1 MTLEEKIRERINS
14 GENLDSIMEEITSIA
29 NKIEQ
34 EKKAVGT
41 RESYIKEL
49 EDKFYEEASKENP
62 SRNWKIASII
72 TALNYADRDPSA
84 SKEDIEDVYEY
95 GSKAIESLL
104 DTAMELNSFLE
115 DLFR

>member
-1 MTLEEKIRERINS
+1 MTLEEKIRERVNS
-14 GENLDSIMEEITSIA
+14 GENLDSIMKEIASIA

-34 EKKAVGT
+34 EKKVVSS

-49 EDKFYEEASKENP
+49 EEEFY
-62 SRNWKIASII
+62 SRVLNSNTSRDWKIASII
-72 TALNYADRDPSA
+72 TALSYADKDPRA
-84 SKEDIEDVYEY
+84 SKEDIESVYEY

>member
-1 MTLEEKIRERINS
+1 MTLEEKIRERVNS
-14 GENLDSIMEEITSIA
+14 GENLGSIMEEIASIA

-34 EKKAVGT
+34 EKKVVGS

-62 SRNWKIASII
+62 SRNWEIASII
-72 TALNYADRDPSA
+72 TALSYADKDPRA
-84 SKEDIEDVYEY
+84 SKEDIESVYDY

>member
-1 MTLEEKIRERINS
+1 MTLEKKIRERVNS
-14 GENLDSIMEEITSIA
+14 GENLDSIMEEIASIA

-34 EKKAVGT
+34 EKKTVGS

-49 EDKFYEEASKENP
+49 EDKFYEEASGENP

-72 TALNYADRDPSA
+72 TALSYANKDPSA
-84 SKEDIEDVYEY
+84 SKEDIESVYDY